1 MRVASHYLKNPT
13 PDDGLSL
20 DLLLHDDDTPFLNID
35 SDQTLDPT
43 QNNPLTSTVPSPT
56 VPSPTN
62 SQSSHDSTPKIV
74 VPYKNDRGSTT
85 LHYDDRD
92 YTLKYA
98 HKLKQESTWR
108 SVSRTCSGKLFVKTD
123 YSFIVELKTTQVITL
138 YSNNI
143 STCIP
148 LPSTIVARS
157 RVVRSSPSL
166 TTRVAAGL
174 MGIDYTSSLRRSRK
188 QRLKSEAQ
196 QTSSNVNKKSK
207 TGD

>member
-1 MRVASHYLKNPT
+1 M
-13 PDDGLSL
+13 
-20 DLLLHDDDTPFLNID
+20 LLHDDDTPFLNID
-35 SDQTLDPT
+35 PDQTLDPT
-43 QNNPLTSTVPSPT
+43 QNNSLTSTVPSPT

-62 SQSSHDSTPKIV
+62 SQSSHAYPPKIV

-98 HKLKQESTWR
+98 RKLKQE
-108 SVSRTCSGKLFVKTD
+108 SRTCSGKLFVKTD
-123 YSFIVELKTTQVITL
+123 YSRAEDDPAYYTVLKQHSHL
-138 YSNNI
+138 

-148 LPSTIVARS
+148 PPPTRMART

-188 QRLKSEAQ
+188 RRLKSEAQ